1 MARRPSAS
9 AARSGR
15 ASPLVLLLLLAVA
28 SMAFYAI
35 APDVRK
41 ARDGVRVELAAR
53 AAARFDAA
61 ARDYVARGWLE
72 SVTNVT
78 PRMADDYYARI
89 HEPPPD
95 WPEAADRSTI
105 DASDTNGVSVVVR
118 LSGGP
123 RRVTAADLA
132 ARAGGGE

>member
-15 ASPLVLLLLLAVA
+15 ATPIVLLLLLAVA
-28 SMAFYAI
+28 AMAFYAV

-41 ARDGVRVELAAR
+41 AGDGVRVERAAR
-53 AAARFDAA
+53 AAARFDEA
-61 ARDYVARGWLE
+61 AREYVKGGWRD
-72 SVTNVT
+72 SATNVT
-78 PRMADDYYARI
+78 PAMADEYYARI
-89 HEPPPD
+89 HEPPVD
-95 WPEAADRSTI
+95 WPEAADLSTL

-123 RRVTAADLA
+123 RRVSAADLLS
-132 ARAGGGE
+132 RAGGGE

>member
-15 ASPLVLLLLLAVA
+15 ATPLVLLLLLVVA
-28 SMAFYAI
+28 AMAFYAV
-35 APDVRK
+35 APDVRR

-53 AAARFDAA
+53 AAARFDEA
-61 ARDYVARGWLE
+61 ARAYVEGGWRD

-78 PRMADDYYARI
+78 PDMADDYFARI
-89 HEPPPD
+89 HEPPID
-95 WPEAADRSTI
+95 WPESADLSTL
-105 DASDTNGVSVVVR
+105 DASDTNGVSVVVS
-118 LSGGP
+118 LFGGP
-123 RRVTAADLA
+123 RRVSAADLV

>member
-1 MARRPSAS
+1 MARRPSAF

-15 ASPLVLLLLLAVA
+15 ATPIVLLLLLAVA
-28 SMAFYAI
+28 AMGLYAV
-35 APDVRK
+35 APDVRR

-53 AAARFDAA
+53 AAARFDEA
-61 ARDYVARGWLE
+61 ARAYVKGGWRD

-78 PRMADDYYARI
+78 PDMADDYYERI
-89 HEPPPD
+89 HEPPID
-95 WPEAADRSTI
+95 WPEAADLSTL

-123 RRVTAADLA
+123 RRVSAVDLV
-132 ARAGGGE
+132 ARAGGEE

>member
-15 ASPLVLLLLLAVA
+15 ATPLVLLLLLAVA
-28 SMAFYAI
+28 AMAFYAV
-35 APDVRK
+35 APDVRR

-53 AAARFDAA
+53 AAARFDEA
-61 ARDYVARGWLE
+61 ARAYVEDGWHG

-78 PRMADDYYARI
+78 PDMADEYFARI
-89 HEPPPD
+89 DEPPID
-95 WPEAADRSTI
+95 WPEAADLSTL

-123 RRVTAADLA
+123 RRVSAADLLS
-132 ARAGGGE
+132 RAGGGE